1 MSQGVSHY
9 PISQFLN
16 DLVRQFGPSP
26 SEFVQALGY
35 RNLERG
41 LLRLTP
47 WLEKGE
53 GFDKIIKQIVAK
65 YPHIAVELEGAKRAT
80 KTLKDTEWEL
90 AFLEDCKAEVT
101 TFVPFIHV
109 DGELSVPNGITIFG
123 VTGGHGRWT
132 TVKVPPSILDQ
143 KIEVQLTTLP
153 ALMRGYL
160 KEYDGQ
166 VPFFGEVTG
175 FKYVRCLD
183 YFQFDKDA
191 RFIQHVVRP
200 FRRSPCSV
208 SFR

>member
-1 MSQGVSHY
+1 MRLSHY

-26 SEFVQALGY
+26 SKFVQVLGY

-53 GFDKIIKQIVAK
+53 GFHKIIKQIAGK
-65 YPHIAVELEGAKRAT
+65 CPHIAVELEGAIRAT
-80 KTLKDTEWEL
+80 KEMKDTEWEV
-90 AFLEDCKAEVT
+90 AFLEDCRLEVT

-109 DGELSVPNGITIFG
+109 DGELSVPSGITIFG

-132 TVKVPPSILDQ
+132 TVKVLTSNLDQ
-143 KIEVQLTTLP
+143 KIEVQLTALP

-160 KEYDGQ
+160 KEYGGQ
-166 VPFFGEVTG
+166 VPFFGKVTG

-191 RFIQHVVRP
+191 RFIQHVDRP

-208 SFR
+208 SLR